1 MIENLNRNVFFSA
14 IKIISLGQS
23 FPREYFLTPQVNQEK
38 YPYFKLFNG
47 ARFLHENFIIEDVH
61 LFIEKKIYYFS
72 NTIRKDIVNGSNIK
86 KSKKNILIKR
96 RVRRLF
102 LEIDTVF
109 IKRIW
114 KAIQVSIKYTGWGNK
129 SYGHETSLNLF
140 LKSFF
145 FLFFF
150 QT

>member
-1 MIENLNRNVFFSA
+1 MRRRLKSFYLAKVISLKGLFERKNLQYRYYFLQMIENLNRNIFFSA

-47 ARFLHENFIIEDVH
+47 ARFLHENFIIEDVY

-86 KSKKNILIKR
+86 KR
-96 RVRRLF
+96 RTF
-102 LEIDTVF
+102 
-109 IKRIW
+109 
-114 KAIQVSIKYTGWGNK
+114 
-129 SYGHETSLNLF
+129 
-140 LKSFF
+140 
-145 FLFFF
+145 
-150 QT
+150 